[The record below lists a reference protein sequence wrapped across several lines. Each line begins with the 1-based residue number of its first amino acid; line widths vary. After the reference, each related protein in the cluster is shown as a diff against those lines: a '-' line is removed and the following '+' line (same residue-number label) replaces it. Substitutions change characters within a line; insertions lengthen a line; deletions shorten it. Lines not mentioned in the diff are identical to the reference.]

1 MKKTL
6 TKLIFMGLLSM
17 FFKSNAQELSSI
29 YDLTYT
35 SITGEKISLET
46 YKGKYILFVNVA
58 SECGFTSQYEGL
70 EKLAE
75 TYKDKLV
82 VLGFPCDQFGGQEPG
97 NSEEILSFCKVR
109 YGVTFPLSEKIE
121 VKGDNQHEIYA
132 WLTDKKIN
140 GSSSSSVKWNFQ
152 KYLVNPDG
160 KFINYYYS
168 VTKPLSEKITSHFE

>member
-6 TKLIFMGLLSM
+6 TKLIFMGLFSM

-35 SITGEKISLET
+35 SITGEKVSLET
-46 YKGKYILFVNVA
+46 YKGKFILFVNVA

-132 WLTDKKIN
+132 WLTNKKRN
-140 GSSSSSVKWNFQ
+140 GSSSTSVKWNFQ
-152 KYLVNPDG
+152 KYLVSPKG
-160 KFINYYYS
+160 KFIELLLLCYKTIKRKNNVS
-168 VTKPLSEKITSHFE
+168 F

>member
-6 TKLIFMGLLSM
+6 TKLIFMVFLSI
-17 FFKSNAQELSSI
+17 FFKSNAQEHSSI

-35 SITGEKISLET
+35 SITGEKVYMET

-58 SECGFTSQYEGL
+58 SECGFTSQYEDL

-97 NSEEILSFCKVR
+97 NSEQILSFCKER
-109 YGVTFPLSEKIE
+109 YGVTFPLSEKIK
-121 VKGDNQHEIYA
+121 VKGDNQHEIYD
-132 WLTDKKIN
+132 WLTNKKRN
-140 GSSSSSVKWNFQ
+140 GSSSTIVKWNFQ
-152 KYLVNPDG
+152 KYLVSPNG
-160 KFINYYYS
+160 KFIDFYYS
-168 VTKPLSEKITSHFE
+168 VTKPLSEKITSHFK

>member
-17 FFKSNAQELSSI
+17 LFKSNAQELSSI

-35 SITGEKISLET
+35 SITGEKVSLET
-46 YKGKYILFVNVA
+46 YKGKFILFVNVA
-58 SECGFTSQYEGL
+58 SECGFTSQYKGL

-121 VKGDNQHEIYA
+121 VLGDNQHEIYA
-132 WLTDKKIN
+132 WLTNKKRN
-140 GSSSSSVKWNFQ
+140 GSSSTSVKWNFQ
-152 KYLVNPDG
+152 KYLVSPEGNLVD
-160 KFINYYYS
+160 YWYS
-168 VTKPLSEKITSHFE
+168 LTSPSSSKITNYLR

>member
-35 SITGEKISLET
+35 SITGEKVSLEM
-46 YKGKYILFVNVA
+46 YKGMYILFVNVA

-97 NSEEILSFCKVR
+97 NSQEIMSFCKQR

-121 VKGDNQHEIYA
+121 VKGVNQHEIYT
-132 WLTDKKIN
+132 WLTNKKRN

-152 KYLVNPDG
+152 KYLVSPKG
-160 KFINYYYS
+160 KFVDFYYS
-168 VTKPLSEKITSHFE
+168 VTKPFSEKITSHFE

>member
-35 SITGEKISLET
+35 SITGENVSLET

-58 SECGFTSQYEGL
+58 SECGFTSQYEDL

-82 VLGFPCDQFGGQEPG
+82 VIGFPCDQFGGQEPG
-97 NSEEILSFCKVR
+97 NSEQILNFCKDR
-109 YGVTFPLSEKIE
+109 YGVTFPLSEKIK
-121 VKGDNQHEIYA
+121 VKGDNQHEIYT
-132 WLTDKKIN
+132 WLTNKKKN
-140 GSSSSSVKWNFQ
+140 GSLSTSVKWNFQ
-152 KYLVNPDG
+152 KYLINPEGYFTDY
-160 KFINYYYS
+160 FYP
-168 VTKPLSEKITSHFE
+168 VTTPLSEKITSYLK

>member
-6 TKLIFMGLLSM
+6 TKLIFTGLLSM

-35 SITGEKISLET
+35 SITGEKVSLET
-46 YKGKYILFVNVA
+46 YKGKFILFVNVA
-58 SECGFTSQYEGL
+58 SECGFTSQYKGL

-82 VLGFPCDQFGGQEPG
+82 VIGFPCDQFGGQEPG
-97 NSEEILSFCKVR
+97 NSEEILSFCKSR

-152 KYLVNPDG
+152 KYLVNPEG

>member
-1 MKKTL
+1 
-6 TKLIFMGLLSM
+6 MGLLSM
-17 FFKSNAQELSSI
+17 LFESNAQEFSSV

-35 SITGEKISLET
+35 SITGEEVSLET

-75 TYKDKLV
+75 INKDKLV

-109 YGVTFPLSEKIE
+109 DGVTFPLSEKIE

-132 WLTDKKIN
+132 WLTNKKRN
-140 GSSSSSVKWNFQ
+140 GSSSTSVKWNFQ
-152 KYLVNPDG
+152 KYLVSPKG
-160 KFINYYYS
+160 KFIDYYYS
-168 VTKPLSEKITSHFE
+168 ATKPLSEKITSHFK

>member
-1 MKKTL
+1 
-6 TKLIFMGLLSM
+6 MGLLSM
-17 FFKSNAQELSSI
+17 LFKSNAQELSSI

-35 SITGEKISLET
+35 SITGEKVPLET

-82 VLGFPCDQFGGQEPG
+82 VIGFPCDQFGGQEPR
-97 NSEEILSFCKVR
+97 NSEEIMSFCKVR
-109 YGVTFPLSEKIE
+109 YGVSFPLSEKIE

>member
-17 FFKSNAQELSSI
+17 FFKSNAQEISSI
-29 YDLTYT
+29 YDLTFT
-35 SITGEKISLET
+35 SITGEKVSLEM

-58 SECGFTSQYEGL
+58 SECGFTSQYKGL

-97 NSEEILSFCKVR
+97 NSQEIMNFCKDARRRSFCRSRHILKR
-109 YGVTFPLSEKIE
+109 RIYRPKSLLIE
-121 VKGDNQHEIYA
+121 PITSLGKGDTVLHFR
-132 WLTDKKIN
+132 
-140 GSSSSSVKWNFQ
+140 FQ
-152 KYLVNPDG
+152 KRLKLKERISMKYILG
-160 KFINYYYS
+160 
-168 VTKPLSEKITSHFE
+168 

>member
-6 TKLIFMGLLSM
+6 TKLIFMGLFSM
-17 FFKSNAQELSSI
+17 FFNSNAQELSSI

-35 SITGEKISLET
+35 SITGEKVSLET
-46 YKGKYILFVNVA
+46 YKGKFILFVNVA

-97 NSEEILSFCKVR
+97 NSEQILSFCKER
-109 YGVTFPLSEKIE
+109 YGVTFPLSEKIK
-121 VKGDNQHEIYA
+121 VKGDNQHEIYD
-132 WLTDKKIN
+132 WLTNKKRN
-140 GSSSSSVKWNFQ
+140 GISSTIVKWNFQ
-152 KYLVNPDG
+152 KYLVSPNG
-160 KFINYYYS
+160 NFIDYYYS

>member
-1 MKKTL
+1 
-6 TKLIFMGLLSM
+6 MGLLSM
-17 FFKSNAQELSSI
+17 LFKSNAQELSSI

-35 SITGEKISLET
+35 SITGEKVSLET
-46 YKGKYILFVNVA
+46 YKGKFILFVNVA

-82 VLGFPCDQFGGQEPG
+82 VIGFPCDQFGGQEPR
-97 NSEEILSFCKVR
+97 NSEEIMSFCKVR
-109 YGVTFPLSEKIE
+109 YGVSFPLSEKIE

-152 KYLVNPDG
+152 KYLVNPEG

>member
-1 MKKTL
+1 
-6 TKLIFMGLLSM
+6 LLSM

-35 SITGEKISLET
+35 SITGEKVSLEM

-70 EKLAE
+70 EKLAD
-75 TYKDKLV
+75 TYKNKLV

-97 NSEEILSFCKVR
+97 NSEQILSFCKER

-152 KYLVNPDG
+152 KYLLNPEG